1 MEMTNQL
8 YAELEKQLQELE
20 GEQLNIM
27 CRSKRSVVLISQM
40 ITRLKEWLKTHAF
53 ADTAEEISFF
63 KTVKPKFSALL
74 VYHSEILRIETYR
87 PLGKDKTIRKYL
99 YKEIDKLKDYAAHN
113 RDFYRYHLTGD
124 THLDDRYFVRASCQ
138 RAFEGHIVHPE
149 RDPDFSTSHCIILAT
164 FIANDLLQSYLYDEL
179 ARVGTEECK
188 QSILRKLSGLKLVW
202 TGPKAALIELM
213 YGLQTAG
220 VFNESKA
227 DIRQI
232 AAVFESVFNIELGDY
247 YRTYQAIRIR
257 KKNRTSFID
266 ALKDSL
272 VQRMDD
278 TDERAFLNSR

>member
-1 MEMTNQL
+1 M
-8 YAELEKQLQELE
+8 
-20 GEQLNIM
+20 
-27 CRSKRSVVLISQM
+27 
-40 ITRLKEWLKTHAF
+40 
-53 ADTAEEISFF
+53 
-63 KTVKPKFSALL
+63 
-74 VYHSEILRIETYR
+74 
-87 PLGKDKTIRKYL
+87 
-99 YKEIDKLKDYAAHN
+99 
-113 RDFYRYHLTGD
+113 
-124 THLDDRYFVRASCQ
+124 
-138 RAFEGHIVHPE
+138 
-149 RDPDFSTSHCIILAT
+149 
-164 FIANDLLQSYLYDEL
+164 LQSYLYDEL

-278 TDERAFLNSR
+278 TDERAYLNSR